1 MWMMAGRA
9 DVYPLRKLLARG
21 EGEDQELDVFL
32 VGKRLA
38 EEPRAGMGAS
48 VARSAKRM

>member
-38 EEPRAGMGAS
+38 EDASGWDGRS